1 MTGWPP
7 KSSKWIILFQLF
19 KTTSNWELALEHKG
33 CEVISCCSVLVCSV
47 LSVVLLRGTWRLQ
60 YRAQRGEDTSADN
73 CAVKS
78 EKYRKELFTKTP
90 SLPSRPEEGI
100 PLTLSSHCP
109 GNTLVLILECQ
120 ISWSLT
126 MWLTTLFP
134 GVYCS
139 LGNKELFWGI

>member
-19 KTTSNWELALEHKG
+19 RTTSNWELALEHEG
-33 CEVISCCSVLVCSV
+33 CEVISCCCVLVCPV

-60 YRAQRGEDTSADN
+60 CRAQRREDTSADN
-73 CAVKS
+73 CAIKN
-78 EKYRKELFTKTP
+78 EKYRKEMFTKTP

-100 PLTLSSHCP
+100 PLAPSSHCL
-109 GNTLVLILECQ
+109 GNTLVLFLECQ

-126 MWLTTLFP
+126 VWLTTLFP
-134 GVYCS
+134 
-139 LGNKELFWGI
+139 